1 VIHFLVTAAQEHS
14 IRDYLESRG
23 QELASRV
30 RILHYE
36 DLPDRLRFEPG
47 AYILSAFEYINPPML
62 ALLRAVHGQ
71 LLGREGFRFLNHP
84 SRTLGRFELLGELA
98 RSGRNPF
105 RAVRAGGDLSG
116 LRYPVFLRGER
127 SHDGAVSPL
136 LGSYREVEA
145 AIGRA
150 LIAGRRLADL
160 LVVEFCDTADER
172 GRYRKY
178 GAFVIGDRIVS
189 RRFDYGRGWML
200 KRESSEFSVAMGLE
214 ELEYVRTD
222 PHADALREICD
233 LASVDYGCV
242 DYAVKDGRIVVWEIN
257 VAPRIGPG
265 PGDVP
270 VPKPPEYERI
280 QERTREI
287 FHPRLRAAFEALDV
301 PAAGPAVTVDV
312 DPALARA
319 ARESASGLP
328 HHGGRLIRAFEP
340 ARAVIEPLASPLL
353 PLVGRMARR
362 RGERAVAAPP
372 ETRGGSA

>member
-1 VIHFLVTAAQEHS
+1 MIHFLVTAAQEHS

-47 AYILSAFEYINPPML
+47 AYILSAFEYMNPPML

-71 LLGREGFRFLNHP
+71 LVGREGFRFLNHP

-301 PAAGPAVTVDV
+301 PAVGAPVRVDV
-312 DPALARA
+312 DPALVRA
-319 ARESASGLP
+319 ARSSANGLP
-328 HHGGRLIRAFEP
+328 GRRGRLARILGP
-340 ARAVIEPLASPLL
+340 ARPLLEPLAAPIL
-353 PLVGRMARR
+353 PFVGRAARR
-362 RGERAVAAPP
+362 RG
-372 ETRGGSA
+372 RGARKVL

>member
-1 VIHFLVTAAQEHS
+1 MIHFLVTAAQEHS
-14 IRDYLESRG
+14 IRDYLDSRG
-23 QELASRV
+23 KDLAGRI

-36 DLPDRLRFEPG
+36 DLPDRVRFERG
-47 AYILSAFEYINPPML
+47 TYILSALEYLSPPML
-62 ALLRAVHGQ
+62 SLLTAVHGQ
-71 LLGREGFRFLNHP
+71 LADMEGFRFLNHP
-84 SRTLGRFELLGELA
+84 GRTLGRFDLLRELE
-98 RSGRNPF
+98 RTGRNPF
-105 RAVRAGGDLSG
+105 RAVRAGGDLTG

-136 LGSYREVEA
+136 LGSPREVEA

-160 LVVEFCDTADER
+160 LVIEFCDTADER

-189 RRFDYGRGWML
+189 RRFDYGREWML

-233 LASVDYGCV
+233 LASVGYGCV

-265 PGDVP
+265 RGDVP
-270 VPKPPEYERI
+270 VPKPPEYERV
-280 QERTREI
+280 QERTRDI
-287 FHPRLRAAFEALDV
+287 FHPRLRAAFEALDGSS
-301 PAAGPAVTVDV
+301 AGPAVTVDV
-312 DPALARA
+312 DPALAQA
-319 ARESASGLP
+319 ARGGASGLP
-328 HHGGRLIRAFEP
+328 RHGGRLIRAFGP
-340 ARAVIEPLASPLL
+340 ARAVIEPLATPLL

-362 RGERAVAAPP
+362 RGGRAAHHSGG
-372 ETRGGSA
+372 RGWTA